1 MSRKWYSRIYIWQLF
16 GNQSQ
21 TCTDWTQNTYEQCQT
36 RIFEQKKK
44 LVGRIPPHYMF
55 QKKTKHMQ
63 KLKGEIKCCCFC
75 CQKRIFH
82 TFSNWIP
89 TEEKDWYLTLRES
102 EKLWIQFFYF
112 WRFFPFK
119 MWDKRFVPSALL
131 SVWTKKTGDIY
142 QMSNIQKQ
150 DALCSDIGKIENL
163 ESECFIV

>member
-1 MSRKWYSRIYIWQLF
+1 MPDQNFWAKKEIGRKNPTTLHVP
-16 GNQSQ
+16 
-21 TCTDWTQNTYEQCQT
+21 E
-36 RIFEQKKK
+36 
-44 LVGRIPPHYMF
+44 
-55 QKKTKHMQ
+55 KTKHMQ

-102 EKLWIQFFYF
+102 EKLWIQFFFF